1 MININIIDSMLT
13 GSINGEPFGVTYSE
27 ELYNKMNALAEKA
40 NTCSSVE
47 ELNKIIE
54 EFKPLTVED
63 VKGHTE
69 SFSPYLYVDNKTGNY
84 HLKHNNV
91 ISSVP
96 LPEALVE
103 RIKYSIEKKID
114 ATPLIKAWVR
124 FLRNPKLRTLD
135 KEAQKEWTELVFDWL
150 SLTYVNEDYKN
161 KLVEEKGYSEEIAIK
176 LATVNQVQ
184 FTQEGLVRGF
194 KCSTEIT
201 KRWEFDK
208 EGNKVQ
214 VDMYPVSKD
223 IDPVTGLVTYG
234 KPDKGKNEDRIFQP
248 VCQGQGGRDAF
259 FCSVTGKE
267 AHIIKVGGV
276 HSLKEESMIDWNDDN
291 QCSFGLNLGNIL
303 YVKGWESEKTE
314 THNVLFSLEDLRAVT
329 SNSNLRVKSYYVLD
343 CFSGING
350 SLYHSSTYSK
360 HLDGVWEA
368 YKKEI
373 IEKYGKLVE
382 EQKEKSTKEF
392 NEINSL

>member
-27 ELYNKMNALAEKA
+27 ELYNKMNVLAEKA

-150 SLTYVNEDYKN
+150 SLTYVNEDY
-161 KLVEEKGYSEEIAIK
+161 
-176 LATVNQVQ
+176 
-184 FTQEGLVRGF
+184 
-194 KCSTEIT
+194 
-201 KRWEFDK
+201 
-208 EGNKVQ
+208 
-214 VDMYPVSKD
+214 
-223 IDPVTGLVTYG
+223 
-234 KPDKGKNEDRIFQP
+234 
-248 VCQGQGGRDAF
+248 
-259 FCSVTGKE
+259 
-267 AHIIKVGGV
+267 
-276 HSLKEESMIDWNDDN
+276 
-291 QCSFGLNLGNIL
+291 
-303 YVKGWESEKTE
+303 
-314 THNVLFSLEDLRAVT
+314 
-329 SNSNLRVKSYYVLD
+329 
-343 CFSGING
+343 
-350 SLYHSSTYSK
+350 
-360 HLDGVWEA
+360 
-368 YKKEI
+368 
-373 IEKYGKLVE
+373 
-382 EQKEKSTKEF
+382 
-392 NEINSL
+392 